1 MRRVAGID
9 VGGTFT
15 DLLVHEAGPKGAAI
29 RLAKVPTGALNQA
42 EGVLAAIAAAGIDP
56 AGLDL
61 IIHGTTTTTNAVLER
76 KVARVGLIT
85 TRGFR
90 DTLELGR
97 RTRPK
102 PYGLT
107 GTFEPLIPREL
118 RLEVAE
124 RTSARGEVLVP
135 LDEDEVAARVRE
147 LLADG
152 CEALVVHFLHAYA
165 NPAHERRAAEIAR
178 ASWPN
183 AYVTMGH
190 ALLSEY
196 REYERGTTAS
206 VNAAVQ
212 PVLARYIARLERD
225 LAARGYARDLLVM
238 NGNGGMVP
246 APVVAREAA
255 KTVMSGPASGVMAA
269 AVTLAQAGVADAIA
283 YDMGGTST
291 DVALIRGGVPE
302 VSSELTLAY
311 GLPVHVPMVD
321 VRTVGAGGGSII
333 SVDRAGMLRVG
344 PESAGSDPGPIAYG
358 RGGTRPTVTDANLLL
373 GRLDPKGLLAVENP
387 VPVEHIRTIF
397 AETVAGPLG
406 LSPEDAAAA
415 AIRLAN
421 THMAGAI
428 RMVSLSRGHDPRD
441 FALFAF
447 GGAGPLHAAA
457 LARELGLPEVLVP
470 ARPGLTNAL
479 GCLVADLRQ
488 DFVNTVNTA
497 LDAIDMGEVAR
508 VLADQRARGEAVN
521 AREAEEIAATEVLH
535 SADMQ
540 FRGQT
545 HLIRVDFLHGRVTR
559 AEVQAL
565 FEEAYF
571 RRFRV
576 RLPEIRAVV
585 VNLNTSVVGRRRP
598 FPVASLVDPR
608 KRAARLAD
616 AEVGRRKLYEDGA
629 WRDAPVYDRERL
641 PADAVIKGPA
651 LVQQVDATTM
661 IEAGSIARVDAVG
674 NLRIAVGLQ
683 SAGAESH
690 CHPRPERSGGEGDPT
705 HAGPGFPSRAATQP
719 AGDDSGISPLSSLDP
734 LTLAVIEAGL
744 QQVCNEMDV
753 TFSRSAFSP
762 VIAEADDRSDG
773 IYAADDGALI
783 AQGEFGL
790 PVFVGTM
797 QHSTRELIRLIREGK
812 VGAPEEG
819 DIYIVNDPYLGGT
832 HLMDVRFALPFF
844 HDGELFCWLSNTG
857 HWPDTGGMVPGG
869 FSAHATEVEQEGLR
883 LPPVKLFK
891 RGAMDQEIFSI
902 ILSNIRVADQRIGD
916 IKAQEAALKVGE
928 RRLSELLQRYGR
940 ATIERAI
947 GEIRARA
954 AQRMRAEIAAIPDGV
969 YRAESFVDSDGIVNE
984 PLRIA
989 LQLTK
994 HGEIMHFDFS
1004 GSSPP
1009 CRGPMN
1015 SVVATTYSAVYLA
1028 VRHVFPDVPIN
1039 AGSFDPLVIV
1049 RPEGTFLD
1057 ARYPRPVSGCAAEV
1071 SQRIAEAVFLA
1082 LAQAIPEKLWGAP
1095 AGTSGNFALGGFDP
1109 RKGAGY
1115 VMYQITGGGYGGT
1128 AFHDGLT
1135 NGCSTIGISKTA
1147 PVEVMEQYYPV
1158 LFRRFALREGSGGA
1172 GEHRGG
1178 FGVHYEVEL
1187 LAGEAR
1193 ASCVMDHGRFGPP
1206 GVQGGAAGAPNVVRI
1221 HRGGETFV
1229 PEHLS
1234 KDQDIAI
1241 RPGDRVEVMTPG
1253 GGGYGD
1259 PFGRDPA
1266 LVARDVRRGYYSR
1279 DEAQALWGV
1288 ALTRE
1293 GAVDETETAALRA
1306 PASPGGRGRVG
1317 ESRPGEGLR
1326 SHRIVRNPSPGRAV
1340 RRDSTSPSGRGEA

>member
-15 DLLVHEAGPKGAAI
+15 DLLIHEAGPDGASV
-29 RLAKVPTGALNQA
+29 RLAKVPTSAGNQA
-42 EGVLAAIAAAGIDP
+42 QGVIDALEAAGVSPTDI
-56 AGLDL
+56 DL

-76 KVARVGLIT
+76 KTARVGLIT

-118 RLEVAE
+118 RLEVCE
-124 RTSARGEVLVP
+124 RMSARGEVLTP
-135 LDEDEVAARVRE
+135 LDEAEVEKSIEA
-147 LLADG
+147 LLAAG
-152 CEALVVHFLHAYA
+152 CEALVIHFLHSYA
-165 NPAHERRAAEIAR
+165 NPAHERRAAEIAER
-178 ASWPN
+178 AWPN
-183 AYVTMGH
+183 AYVTLGH
-190 ALLSEY
+190 ALLSEF

-212 PVLARYIARLERD
+212 PILDRYIGRLGRE
-225 LAARGYARDLLVM
+225 LAARGFKRDLLVM
-238 NGNGGMVP
+238 NGNGGTVP
-246 APVVAREAA
+246 APMVAREAA

-269 AVTLAQAGVADAIA
+269 AATLAQAEIENAIA

-302 VSSELTLAY
+302 VSAELTLAY

-333 SVDRAGMLRVG
+333 SVDKAGMLQVG
-344 PESAGSDPGPIAYG
+344 PESAGSDPGPICYG

-373 GRLDPKGLLAVENP
+373 GRLDPAALLAIEKP
-387 VPVEHIRTIF
+387 VPLGRLRAIF
-397 AETVAGPLG
+397 ADAVAAPLG
-406 LSPEDAAAA
+406 LTPEDAAAA

-428 RMVSLSRGHDPRD
+428 RMVSLSRGYDPRD
-441 FALFAF
+441 FTLFAF
-447 GGAGPLHAAA
+447 GGAGPLHAVA
-457 LARELGLPEVLVP
+457 LARELGLPEVMVP

-488 DFVNTVNTA
+488 DFVNTLNA
-497 LDAIDMGEVAR
+497 PLDSLDMGDVAR
-508 VLADQRARGEAVN
+508 ILAEQRARGEAVN
-521 AREAEEIAATEVLH
+521 AREAHEIAETVVLH

-545 HLIRVDFLHGRVTR
+545 HLIRVTLPR
-559 AEVQAL
+559 AGVARDEMQAL
-565 FEEAYF
+565 FEAAYF
-571 RRFRV
+571 ARFQV
-576 RLPEIRAVV
+576 RLPEIKAVV
-585 VNLNTSVVGRRRP
+585 VNLNTSVVGKRRP
-598 FPVASLVDPR
+598 FSVASLIDIG
-608 KRAARLAD
+608 KRAARLED
-616 AEVGRRKLYEDGA
+616 AAIGRRALYGDGG
-629 WRDAPVYDRERL
+629 WQDAAIYDRERL
-641 PADAVIKGPA
+641 PAEVLIEGPAVI
-651 LVQQVDATTM
+651 QQVDATTV
-661 IEAGSIARVDAVG
+661 IEAGSAARVDAMG
-674 NLRIAVGLQ
+674 NLRIA
-683 SAGAESH
+683 
-690 CHPRPERSGGEGDPT
+690 
-705 HAGPGFPSRAATQP
+705 AATDGAACTIP
-719 AGDDSGISPLSSLDP
+719 PPGGGSRVLDP
-734 LTLAVIEAGL
+734 LTLAVIQAGL

-753 TFSRSAFSP
+753 AFSRSAFSP

-773 IYAADDGALI
+773 IYAAEDGALI
-783 AQGEFGL
+783 AQGEHGL

-797 QHSTRELIRLIREGK
+797 QYSAGELIRLIREGA
-812 VGAPEEG
+812 VAAPQAG

-832 HLMDVRFALPFF
+832 HLMDVRFAMPFF
-844 HDGELFCWLSNTG
+844 HDGALFCWLSNTG

-891 RGAMDQEIFSI
+891 RGVMDREILSI

-928 RRLSELLQRYGR
+928 RRLSELLARYGR
-940 ATIERAI
+940 ATIEAAI
-947 GEIRARA
+947 AEIRARA
-954 AQRMRAEIAAIPDGV
+954 AQRMRAEIAAIPDGT

-989 LQLTK
+989 LTLTK
-994 HGEIMHFDFS
+994 HGDSMGFDFT

-1028 VRHVFPDVPIN
+1028 VRHVFPEVPIN
-1039 AGSFDPLVIV
+1039 AGSFDPIAIK

-1082 LAQAIPEKLWGAP
+1082 LAKAIPEKLWAAP
-1095 AGTSGNFALGGFDP
+1095 AGTSGNFALGGVDP

-1158 LFRRFALREGSGGA
+1158 LFRRFALRQGSGGA
-1172 GEHRGG
+1172 GKNRGG

-1193 ASCVMDHGRFGPP
+1193 ASFVMDHGRFGPP
-1206 GVQGGAAGAPNVVRI
+1206 GVLGGAAGAPNVVRI
-1221 HRGGETFV
+1221 HRGAETFV

-1241 RPGDRVEVMTPG
+1241 GPGDRVEVMTPG

-1259 PFGRDPA
+1259 PFARDPA
-1266 LVARDVRRGYYSR
+1266 LVRRDVRRAYYTR
-1279 DEAQALWGV
+1279 EEAEALWGV
-1288 ALTRE
+1288 VLDGDGE
-1293 GAVDETETAALRA
+1293 VDDRETAARRT
-1306 PASPGGRGRVG
+1306 SPGGRGRDGV
-1317 ESRPGEGLR
+1317 SRPGEGLLP
-1326 SHRIVRNPSPGRAV
+1326 HRRERAPHPVRAF
-1340 RRDSTSPSGRGEA
+1340 RRDSASPFGRGK